1 MGQRNLTR
9 GLLVAVLLVTVASF
23 VIFAIL
29 GNQLLGAIGLGP
41 GASGQTATPTP
52 TIAPTPTPTPSPTP
66 TPTPSPTPMPSPTP
80 TNPLDRV
87 QAQAYYLIDMDTG
100 TPLTQKNATQQLPM
114 GSTTKIMTAV
124 VAMQNADPEQDVI
137 TVNQD
142 AIDRV
147 NEFGTQSASN
157 AGLVVGDKLLLKD
170 LLYGLLVQSGA
181 DAARAIADD
190 IGGNVDNF
198 VQMMNNEAQAIGLTQ
213 THFTSPDG
221 LSDQDGQHYT
231 TATDLVTLANYALKN
246 FPLFDT
252 VVQTAHYD
260 VNGALKHHAYHWDT
274 YNLLILNN
282 SYPGIFGVKTGYTDM
297 SRYCFVFGAARDG
310 HHRVLGALL
319 TSPTM
324 AQRDQDAMT
333 LLDWGFTQV

>member
-1 MGQRNLTR
+1 MGQRNFTR
-9 GLLVAVLLVTVASF
+9 GLLVAVLLVTVATF

-29 GNQLLGAIGLGP
+29 GNQLLGAMGV
-41 GASGQTATPTP
+41 GAVATGQTATPTP

-100 TPLTQKNATQQLPM
+100 NMLTQKNATQQLPM
-114 GSTTKIMTAV
+114 GSTTKIMTAII
-124 VAMQNADPEQDVI
+124 AMRNADPEEDVI

-142 AIDRV
+142 ALDRV
-147 NEFGTQSASN
+147 NLYGMQSASN
-157 AGLVVGDKLLLKD
+157 AWLALGDKLLLKD

-181 DAARAIADD
+181 DAAIAIADD
-190 IGGNVDNF
+190 IGGNVDHF
-198 VQMMNNEAQAIGLTQ
+198 VQMMNDEAAAIGLTQ

-221 LSDQDGQHYT
+221 LTDQDGQHYT

-252 VVQTAHYD
+252 IVQTAHYH
-260 VNGALKHHAYHWDT
+260 VNGA
-274 YNLLILNN
+274 NL
-282 SYPGIFGVKTGYTDM
+282 
-297 SRYCFVFGAARDG
+297 
-310 HHRVLGALL
+310 
-319 TSPTM
+319 
-324 AQRDQDAMT
+324 
-333 LLDWGFTQV
+333 